1 MSIQSLVDMIVSK
14 GYQVQGVGNKLRV
27 LHHLLPIYLDIVFSG
42 SKVVVKLSFDNSL
55 REFIEDLVSSGN
67 EDVGDLIEDVI
78 GEFNELAAS
87 LYKWFKGNGFEINI
101 KLKEGEIDIMELL
114 EDILEITEDRY
125 CLSIACSGLTE
136 YEG

>member
-1 MSIQSLVDMIVSK
+1 
-14 GYQVQGVGNKLRV
+14 
-27 LHHLLPIYLDIVFSG
+27 LDIVFSG

-114 EDILEITEDRY
+114 EDILEITE
-125 CLSIACSGLTE
+125 G
-136 YEG
+136 

>member
-27 LHHLLPIYLDIVFSG
+27 LHHLLPVYLDIVFSG
-42 SKVVVKLSFDNSL
+42 SRVVVKLSFDNSL
-55 REFIEDLVSSGN
+55 REFIEDLVLSGS

-78 GEFNELAAS
+78 GEFNELTAS
-87 LYKWFKGNGFEINI
+87 LYKWFKDNGFEINI

-114 EDILEITEDRY
+114 EDILEITE
-125 CLSIACSGLTE
+125 G
-136 YEG
+136 

>member
-27 LHHLLPIYLDIVFSG
+27 LHHLLPIYLDIFFSG
-42 SKVVVKLSFDNSL
+42 SKAVVKLSFDNSL

-78 GEFNELAAS
+78 GEFNELVAS
-87 LYKWFKGNGFEINI
+87 LYKWFKDNGFEINI
-101 KLKEGEIDIMELL
+101 KLKEGEIDILELL
-114 EDILEITEDRY
+114 EDILEITE
-125 CLSIACSGLTE
+125 G
-136 YEG
+136 